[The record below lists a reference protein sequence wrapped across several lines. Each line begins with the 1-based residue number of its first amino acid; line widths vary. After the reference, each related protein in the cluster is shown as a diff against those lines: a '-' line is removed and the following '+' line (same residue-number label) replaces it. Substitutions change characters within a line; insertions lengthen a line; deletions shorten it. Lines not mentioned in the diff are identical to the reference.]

1 MIIAASRRCFQNVV
15 AKTKEDSYTVPSI
28 YVREASTQCRDI
40 VKVRAQKRE
49 RSFRTIT
56 FVRCPNNKRANISIC
71 AATGFQRRS
80 TVGCE
85 GEVGSRSQTQEDGE
99 RCVIRQVEEGRDEKT
114 FFAAI
119 T

>member
-1 MIIAASRRCFQNVV
+1 
-15 AKTKEDSYTVPSI
+15 
-28 YVREASTQCRDI
+28 
-40 VKVRAQKRE
+40 
-49 RSFRTIT
+49 
-56 FVRCPNNKRANISIC
+56 
-71 AATGFQRRS
+71 
-80 TVGCE
+80 VGCE